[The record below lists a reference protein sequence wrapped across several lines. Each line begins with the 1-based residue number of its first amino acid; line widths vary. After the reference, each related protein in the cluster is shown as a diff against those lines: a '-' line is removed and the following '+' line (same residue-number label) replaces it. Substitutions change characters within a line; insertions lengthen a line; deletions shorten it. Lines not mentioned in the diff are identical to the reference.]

1 MYIMSRYGCGSRRL
15 VSGEEADTYYEA
27 PTGATL
33 SRYAA
38 ASGGPTPRHPAGI
51 PLWKPPYSRITAIDM
66 NSGDHLWMIPA
77 GYTPERIQNLPALEG
92 VDIGNTGSGAVGQ
105 MVITPD
111 MLIYSNVTSDGTP
124 HLFALDKT
132 TGEELAK
139 VEVPAAT
146 RYGMSSWMHEG
157 KQYIILQTG
166 SSLTTMTL
174 PN

>member
-1 MYIMSRYGCGSRRL
+1 
-15 VSGEEADTYYEA
+15 
-27 PTGATL
+27 L

-77 GYTPERIQNLPALEG
+77 GYTPERIQNLPALQG
-92 VDIGNTGSGAVGQ
+92 IDIDNTGSGAVGQ